1 MNFQLIL
8 LIAIVV
14 IIIGLLIYYFAYYR
28 NSKPTSAMNF
38 AQYVSLGK
46 GNDTNAMVPML
57 TNEQVHDFLGENFTL
72 SYYIQVTN
80 LESNVAVP
88 DNDGNAVVPIVWI
101 VGVGALAI
109 DMIKGTVNMVFT
121 SAFYDPAN
129 PVQSVQT
136 VPLNINTTNEINS
149 GLFINKWTQVTL
161 TMNGTNACIYLNS
174 PSVPQTQTCVSL
186 KNVTVAAPAGVYFL
200 QGQGPAVKVAS
211 IQAWPRILSPS
222 AISTNYTNTSSN
234 DGIPSNLPT
243 TSFSDILKSIRT
255 SVCKV
260 TGVCPSLNDNDTTL
274 GPFSQINYEYA

>member
-8 LIAIVV
+8 LIAIVL

-88 DNDGNAVVPIVWI
+88 DNEGNAFVPIVWI

-136 VPLNINTTNEINS
+136 VPLNINTNSEINS
-149 GLFINKWTQVTL
+149 GLFVNKWIQITL
-161 TMNGTNACIYLNS
+161 TMNGTNACVYLNS
-174 PSVPQTQTCVSL
+174 PSMPQTQTCITL
-186 KNVTVAAPAGVYFL
+186 QNVTLAAPTGIYLL

-211 IQAWPRILSPS
+211 IQAWPFTLSSS
-222 AISTNYTNTSSN
+222 AISMNYKSTSAN
-234 DGIPSNLPT
+234 DGTPSNLPT
-243 TSFSDILKSIRT
+243 TSLSDILNTART
-255 SVCKV
+255 IMCNM
-260 TGVCPSLNDNDTTL
+260 TGLCPSPRDNDVTL